1 MQRPHWFRAQLAAP
15 TLIGLAGIGK
25 AVREHDLARL
35 ERRPDELFHM
45 LSAGGEHQRQLSL
58 RVQAQGS
65 RIEQQLAYALADGGA
80 AGLTRGHHF
89 VARGAQRG
97 RQLLHLR
104 ALAATVKSLES
115 DEYPAHRW
123 PWSYDKLPIF

>member
-1 MQRPHWFRAQLAAP
+1 F
-15 TLIGLAGIGK
+15 AGIGK

-35 ERRPDELFHM
+35 ERPPDDLLHM
-45 LSAGGEHQRQLSL
+45 LSAGGEHQRQFSL
-58 RVQAQGS
+58 GVQAQGS

-80 AGLTRGHHF
+80 AGLTRSHHF
-89 VARGAQRG
+89 MPRGAQRA

-115 DEYPAHRW
+115 DEHSAHACSRAMINCR
-123 PWSYDKLPIF
+123 SSE